1 MTRKVFT
8 DTETTGLDP
17 KLNAI
22 IEIGGII
29 EVDDDIVDKFEFR
42 CRPLDSD
49 MIVPAALAVN
59 KIEYS
64 DMMNFSHPH
73 EIYLQLIKKFGS
85 YVNKFDKYDKLS
97 FYGWNCK
104 FDFDFLR
111 SFFAK
116 QGDKYFGSYFFWP
129 PIDVAVLVSEWLG
142 DRRAEIPDFHLNTV
156 AEYLKLDLDTS
167 KFHGALFDAE
177 VTRKIYHEILS

>member
-8 DTETTGLDP
+8 DTETTGVDD
-17 KLNAI
+17 KLNAV
-22 IEIGGII
+22 IEVGVII
-29 EVDDDIVDKFEFR
+29 EVDEKVVDTFEFK
-42 CRPLDSD
+42 CKPLPGD
-49 MIVPAALAVN
+49 MVCQAALDVN
-59 KIEYS
+59 KTSYETMMSYS
-64 DMMNFSHPH
+64 PPDKTYR
-73 EIYLQLIKKFGS
+73 ELIKKFGS

-177 VTRKIYHEILS
+177 VTRKIYREILS